1 MRGSE
6 ARLLSV
12 VACLHAKLL
21 GRSRPL
27 WALHVIDGLSDGG
40 VAVFAR
46 LHHALLD
53 GQGAVALARVLL
65 DIAPGVPIPA
75 HVARAH
81 PTPSAAHSASAF
93 ARVGSALLGLPQTLR
108 AAWSVAPQMIDS
120 LRDSVMLAQI
130 GRAHV

>member
-27 WALHVIDGLSDGG
+27 WALHVIDGLADGG

-65 DIAPGVPIPA
+65 DIATGVAIPEL
-75 HVARAH
+75 VARAH
-81 PTPSAAHSASAF
+81 PTPLATNSPSASD
-93 ARVGSALLGLPQTLR
+93 RVGFVMLGLPLTLR
-108 AAWSVAPQMIDS
+108 
-120 LRDSVMLAQI
+120 R
-130 GRAHV
+130 